1 MSEQDSNQNKSSK
14 TRIGILLVLLVLALA
29 TPVTILVL
37 LGIGQMHG
45 VEFSPDD
52 FSRRSFSYN
61 QMPVTGWV
69 VFKKKYED
77 QTTDL
82 EKSLIATR
90 LVRPVV
96 LKQKRWH
103 LISEFGSPVISHQC
117 DARFLTN
124 YLDKYD
130 EDGASYWDTWNTDYP
145 KCAKVFWPEVA
156 ELARDQMYLKVA
168 DVMRVG
174 MSVSKDNPKRFD
186 RSLRSVLSDVYLEL
200 SSLDAELGRL
210 ERAEYRIK
218 RALQH
223 GSSVKKSEQ
232 MKNLAKKLI
241 SIKEQ
246 NGTIEEQT
254 HLESDW
260 VKKALED
267 ALEDLSE
274 SKTEKKI
281 NQSDKEILALDEEAG
296 H

>member
-14 TRIGILLVLLVLALA
+14 TRIGILLVLLALALA
-29 TPVTILVL
+29 TPVAILVL
-37 LGIGQMHG
+37 LGMGQMRG

-77 QTTDL
+77 ETTDL

-90 LVRPVV
+90 LVPSVV

-103 LISEFGSPVISHQC
+103 LISEFGSTVISHEC

-124 YLDKYD
+124 YLDKCD
-130 EDGASYWDTWNTDYP
+130 EDGASFWDTWNTDYP

-168 DVMRVG
+168 DVMRVA

-200 SSLDAELGRL
+200 GSLDAELGRL

-232 MKNLAKKLI
+232 MKSLAKKLI

-246 NGTIEEQT
+246 NGTMKEQT
-254 HLESDW
+254 QLESDW
-260 VKKALED
+260 VKKT
-267 ALEDLSE
+267 LEDLSE

-281 NQSDKEILALDEEAG
+281 NQSDKEIERLDEEAN